1 MSKSNGNDPSRQDKT
16 PRRRRSS
23 SERTGPAFEPIDP
36 VLYASH
42 PYASMERFARLL
54 GLRHERARTRHSY
67 YRDMRLLHEHYGSD
81 PAGLDEAGVRDYF
94 LHVKLS
100 KAWRPKTIRQS
111 AASARLFYQE
121 MLGRDEWSVF
131 SQIRARD
138 EDRLPAVL
146 SRPQVVALLRHIRLR
161 RYRIPVKL
169 IYCAGLRL
177 SECLRLNV
185 HEVDGTGRKL
195 WIRDGKGGRD
205 RMVPLSEEVLEDLRG
220 YWKFHRNAHWLFPN
234 VGRGPARDPAL
245 VAERMH
251 RAKAPMPVS
260 SLQRLVVA
268 ARGEIG
274 VPKATAHTLRHSFA
288 THLVEAGASLHQVQY
303 LLGHK
308 NINTTMVY
316 LHLTDEAAEDAR
328 LLIEGLCEGLP
339 H

>member
-16 PRRRRSS
+16 SRRRRSS

-36 VLYASH
+36 ALYPSH

-54 GLRHERARTRHSY
+54 
-67 YRDMRLLHEHYGSD
+67 HEHYGRD
-81 PAGLDEAGVRDYF
+81 PAGLDEARVRDYF
-94 LHVKLS
+94 LH
-100 KAWRPKTIRQS
+100 
-111 AASARLFYQE
+111 
-121 MLGRDEWSVF
+121 
-131 SQIRARD
+131 
-138 EDRLPAVL
+138 
-146 SRPQVVALLRHIRLR
+146 
-161 RYRIPVKL
+161 VKL

-274 VPKATAHTLRHSFA
+274 VPKVPPTPCVIPSPRTWWRPEQACTRSSTSSAIRTSIPRWS
-288 THLVEAGASLHQVQY
+288 TS
-303 LLGHK
+303 
-308 NINTTMVY
+308 T
-316 LHLTDEAAEDAR
+316 
-328 LLIEGLCEGLP
+328 
-339 H
+339 